1 MNISFKLMKNWHLI
15 LLFIFCIEFTILASP
30 TDSISTVY
38 LDGEFITYCQVLAN
52 ASDSISNSVVNDF
65 DYQMR
70 YNLDGLFGWA
80 LKGLN
85 LRKEKD
91 DLIIFYFKTTSYN
104 KNTKIIRGIGD
115 VIIPNII
122 TFPDIIVDSKLSKKR
137 YKNGKSEVN
146 IDLLYSNG
154 FMKKMFGTFTVL
166 PKEEAGTLYIF
177 ENKVRFGWFFD
188 IFITQKRFKTIMEW
202 RLKRFVHN
210 LKDEAERREK
220 LIKK

>member
-1 MNISFKLMKNWHLI
+1 MKNWHLL
-15 LLFIFCIEFTILASP
+15 LLFIFCFEFTISATA

-38 LDGEFITYCQVLAN
+38 RDGEFITYCQVWVK

-91 DLIIFYFKTTSYN
+91 DLIIFHFKSTSYN
-104 KNTKIIRGIGD
+104 KSTKVIRGIGD
-115 VIIPNII
+115 VIIPHII
-122 TFPDIIVDSKLSKKR
+122 TFPNIIVDSKLSQKK
-137 YKNGKSEVN
+137 YTNGKSEVY

-166 PKEEAGTLYIF
+166 QKKDVGSWYVL
-177 ENKVRFGWFFD
+177 ENHVRFGWFFD
-188 IFITQKRFKTIMEW
+188 IFITQKRFKTILEW

-210 LKDEAERREK
+210 LRDEAEHREK
-220 LIKK
+220 LSHNYKRPPNP

>member
-154 FMKKMFGTFTVL
+154 FMKKMFGTFTVI
-166 PKEEAGTLYIF
+166 PKKENGTLYIF